1 MKKNIP
7 IIILCIMIILSSV
20 YIMNN
25 KDRLIKKKAKDEKII
40 VKDGIVSK
48 SIFREYYVK
57 ASNIVSKMTLKE
69 NQTLECLNES
79 FDDGNVMY
87 AILEGDDTGNVDET
101 VMDSY
106 RKSQQGII
114 DKVGMLLLV
123 PTKNVGKGKIFEDS
137 DVLSLKEGF
146 KLIIKYKGGLYI
158 DENDK
163 IDFDGISSYLI
174 ENGIP
179 KQNIVLW

>member
-1 MKKNIP
+1 MQIRKIVLFLETLQSEIP
-7 IIILCIMIILSSV
+7 ILL
-20 YIMNN
+20 
-25 KDRLIKKKAKDEKII
+25 
-40 VKDGIVSK
+40 
-48 SIFREYYVK
+48 
-57 ASNIVSKMTLKE
+57 SNIKE
-69 NQTLECLNES
+69 DADMQNFEELSNKYKIHHNGTIHTSE
-79 FDDGNVMY
+79 
-87 AILEGDDTGNVDET
+87 
-101 VMDSY
+101 
-106 RKSQQGII
+106 QGII